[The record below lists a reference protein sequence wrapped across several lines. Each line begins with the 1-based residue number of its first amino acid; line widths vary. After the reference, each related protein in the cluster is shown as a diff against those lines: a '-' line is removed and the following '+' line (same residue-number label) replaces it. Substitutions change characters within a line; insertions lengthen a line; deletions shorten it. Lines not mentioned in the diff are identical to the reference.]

1 MSLSTNHCFYMS
13 TAQLTHT
20 GDPNI
25 GFIYLF
31 QVQIAMNVQ
40 HPGLLAQA
48 RQKPPLS
55 WPAQDD
61 LQSQVSSKHSRDKA
75 ISSNPCG
82 NTTLC
87 CLCPFLRKNCH
98 QLDNSHS
105 WPHVATDTK
114 NKALSYIT
122 YIYLI
127 CHLVTSVLSL
137 SIKPMEHRQQ
147 MAQLFSLS
155 HGLMNV

>member
-1 MSLSTNHCFYMS
+1 MS